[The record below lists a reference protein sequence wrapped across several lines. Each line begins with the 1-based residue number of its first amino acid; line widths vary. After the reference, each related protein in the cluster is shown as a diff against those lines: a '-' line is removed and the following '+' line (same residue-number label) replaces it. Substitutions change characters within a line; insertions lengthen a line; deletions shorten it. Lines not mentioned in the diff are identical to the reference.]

1 MKRVLLVA
9 DSAVTIEAIR
19 RALRHAPEL
28 RPAGYANGRLA
39 IGAVVA
45 PLRPDIVLIDEM
57 AGPDRAVA
65 RISEAHSA
73 APRAKVILLTSS
85 PEAPWVSRA
94 IRAGAGAVVS
104 KTLQSV
110 TLGVLVRE
118 VAAGSVF
125 NAYGAEA
132 APERQSGTHDLTMRE
147 REILALLVAGASNRR
162 IATSLFVTEQTVKFH
177 LSNVYRKL
185 GVANRT
191 AASHYVHIHRLLD
204 DPSEPLPE
212 VAAIAA

>member
-9 DSAVTIEAIR
+9 DSAVTVEAIR
-19 RALRHAPEL
+19 RALRHTPEL
-28 RPAGYANGRLA
+28 RPAGYANGRSTIAA
-39 IGAVVA
+39 IVA
-45 PLRPDIVLIDEM
+45 PLCPDIVLIDEM
-57 AGPDRAVA
+57 TGPDRAVA
-65 RISEAHSA
+65 RISEAHLA
-73 APRAKVILLTSS
+73 APAAKVILLASS
-85 PEAPWVSRA
+85 PEAPWVGRA

-104 KTLQSV
+104 KALQSV

-125 NAYGAEA
+125 HTYGADA
-132 APERQSGTHDLTMRE
+132 APERQPAGTELTTRE

-162 IATSLFVTEQTVKFH
+162 IAASLFVTEQTIKFH

-191 AASHYVHIHRLLD
+191 AASHYVHTHRLLD
-204 DPSEPLPE
+204 DPSEPVPE